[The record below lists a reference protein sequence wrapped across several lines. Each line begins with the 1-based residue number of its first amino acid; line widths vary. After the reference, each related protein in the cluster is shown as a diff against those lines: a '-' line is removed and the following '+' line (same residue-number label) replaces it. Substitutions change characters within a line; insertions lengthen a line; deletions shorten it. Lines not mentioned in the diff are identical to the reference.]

1 MNEQQEPY
9 TYPPTRKQEQEI
21 SAPSQSCKNQEKLRV
36 LGLIGETQAFQL
48 SSSFSGLKQMSHHRV
63 YTSIYYS
70 GFFLQSRIPRGYP
83 KGNWTFVC
91 LKIQEVVSQEKP
103 QAATCTVHVQH
114 SSTDLFLWSPRQKIP
129 KWKKEGGR
137 FRNDL
142 QLQFH
147 ISATD

>member
-70 GFFLQSRIPRGYP
+70 IFFY
-83 KGNWTFVC
+83 KA
-91 LKIQEVVSQEKP
+91 E
-103 QAATCTVHVQH
+103 
-114 SSTDLFLWSPRQKIP
+114 SPEDIP
-129 KWKKEGGR
+129 KETELL
-137 FRNDL
+137 F
-142 QLQFH
+142 
-147 ISATD
+147 A